1 MRTFVLGI
9 LCLAATALV
18 PSTGLAQKG
27 KVRDEAARYGWQ
39 ESLPGAMK
47 ESKRVGKP
55 VMVVFRCVP

>member
-1 MRTFVLGI
+1 MRTSFLGI

-39 ESLPGAMK
+39 DSLPGAMK
-47 ESKRVGKP
+47 EAKRVGKP

>member
-1 MRTFVLGI
+1 MRTYFLGI
-9 LCLAATALV
+9 LCLAAIALV

-39 ESLPGAMK
+39 ESLSGALK
-47 ESKRVGKP
+47 EAKRTGKP